1 MNVQAQRNET
11 KRLLSLSYN
20 SKENVIKFG
29 ENESFEHFL
38 AKCLLCWEAK
48 LEEKDFVTEA
58 IFENG
63 KRADILI
70 LDDCEA
76 WEILKSESMAEF
88 KAKQESYPVD
98 QVLPLQAKKVIRK
111 NIEMYLPEWKLVR
124 K

>member
-48 LEEKDFVTEA
+48 LEEKDFVTEG
-58 IFENG
+58 ILENG
-63 KRADILI
+63 K
-70 LDDCEA
+70 
-76 WEILKSESMAEF
+76 
-88 KAKQESYPVD
+88 
-98 QVLPLQAKKVIRK
+98 
-111 NIEMYLPEWKLVR
+111 
-124 K
+124 